1 MIPTFSL
8 PHVHYAA
15 YGHEALGTAS
25 HAPEQ
30 KPALN
35 KSQLPQETKSLH
47 SPELAVPIAE
57 SGTITLQEDHSALT
71 ACDVATTAIA
81 TATGSS
87 TADDM
92 LATLAHNS
100 LAAAPKAKI
109 MPATCDTCSPR
120 DANANDSGSV
130 SASSADSV
138 EDADVTAVT
147 ISEEHSAPVTYATQG
162 KAARKLAAHSMSAA
176 GSGNFSGLFGLSEE
190 FQIKAQQVKSA
201 NATLPGFFA
210 IDASSGQIYFDEQA
224 ASMVGLAYNNN
235 GRDIKELLQLIR
247 WIDVDLLMNFL
258 HHPMGHNDEMY
269 FELHVI
275 KGPQNG
281 NAYYFNIGALARHP
295 DGDLILASG
304 FFSYLSTD
312 TSRTIIH
319 ESGKDGSWDWDG
331 ITGATNFSDSYK
343 EMLGYA
349 PNDPE
354 FPKTFADWEEV
365 LVHPDDRQS
374 TADKQLKIL
383 QSPQYGDSFECCI
396 RLRHKDGHYIW
407 TLGRGMVLGRNKEGT
422 ALRLTGTNTDIE
434 FVRYRNDVTISASWT
449 DNLTGLQNRKY
460 FDAHIENYL
469 QKSNA
474 PLCCLFADV
483 SGLKMLNDCLGHDV
497 GDELLKRTAKALHK
511 ALSIPCDIIRYGGD
525 EFLLMLP
532 RCTHLQLEMLQFN
545 LKQVCEALNDDH
557 RALPLCLGSGIA
569 TLDESN
575 GDIYAMI
582 ALADTRAQDAKQA
595 QRTHDYERITAF
607 ITQRLGHAVTY
618 KDERTIP
625 VLEVS

>member
-57 SGTITLQEDHSALT
+57 SGTITLQEEHDTLT
-71 ACDVATTAIA
+71 ACSETAATTAST

-87 TADDM
+87 TSYDM
-92 LATLAHNS
+92 LATLAQNT
-100 LAAAPKAKI
+100 LAATPKTKFN
-109 MPATCDTCSPR
+109 PTTCDLLASHV
-120 DANANDSGSV
+120 ADSSSVLAGSV
-130 SASSADSV
+130 GAADI
-138 EDADVTAVT
+138 TAVT

-162 KAARKLAAHSMSAA
+162 TAARRLAAHSMSAA
-176 GSGNFSGLFGLSEE
+176 GSGNFSGLFGLSDD

-201 NATLPGFFA
+201 NITLPGFFA
-210 IDASSGQIYFDEQA
+210 IDASASQIYLDEQA
-224 ASMVGLAYNNN
+224 ASMLGLAYNNN

-258 HHPMGHNDEMY
+258 RHPMGHSDEMY

-275 KGPQNG
+275 KGSQKG
-281 NAYYFNIGALARHP
+281 NAYYFNIGALVRHP

-312 TSRTIIH
+312 TSRTLFH

-331 ITGATNFSDSYK
+331 ITGVTNFSASYK
-343 EMLGYA
+343 EMLGYT
-349 PNDPE
+349 PDDPD
-354 FPKTFADWEEV
+354 FPKTFAEWEEV

-545 LKQVCEALNDDH
+545 LKQVCEALNDDQC
-557 RALPLCLGSGIA
+557 AVPLCLGSGIA

-575 GDIYAMI
+575 GDINAMI

-607 ITQRLGHAVTY
+607 ITKRLGHAVTY
-618 KDERTIP
+618 KDERSFQ
-625 VLEVS
+625 VAEVS